1 MRRHEWDYFESLA
14 FMMKRLYVMID
25 KAQPGVATYLPGG
38 GNLHLLPQPGSS
50 FLHLQIRQKSSCFSI
65 EKVSWQ
71 RYPFEKIAGRTDQ
84 HQFSCTRTICSS
96 NSIRKGQDR
105 TMKPRL
111 DYRKQVALVINVSST
126 LRVRN
131 PYAHRILSI
140 PLCHALNA

>member
-1 MRRHEWDYFESLA
+1 MLLWGERVVLRRHEWDYFESLA

-25 KAQPGVATYLPGG
+25 EAQPGVATYLPGG

-84 HQFSCTRTICSS
+84 QQFSWTRTIAGTIC
-96 NSIRKGQDR
+96 
-105 TMKPRL
+105 
-111 DYRKQVALVINVSST
+111 
-126 LRVRN
+126 RVRVVWRKHSVI
-131 PYAHRILSI
+131 PISYVLS
-140 PLCHALNA
+140 